1 MARRRAAVRRGPGRI
16 QTRIALSMLLS
27 SALVAPVIL
36 LSLFYIGQM
45 NRVLGRVINVDLE
58 LTRLG
63 DRITLTFLDARRD
76 EKNFLLYRDTAD
88 LASARAGADR
98 VLALCAEGRKLDRAI
113 APAFDSIAGDI
124 AVYLMQLDTMAALL
138 DTAASAYPQTLARL
152 RAERQRLLDLAA
164 AAADTVRRDS
174 ALAAADRLAARADV
188 PVRGLLGRLLNEQ
201 VRATET
207 RVTVQ
212 AGAIGEYAGAHTR
225 QSQLRAQRLSTW
237 GQRNIAT
244 ALVLVIV
251 GLLWIVISLPRR
263 LVLPLKRISNA
274 LGRAERGELDVHV
287 TVHGRDELDQLARQ
301 FNRVFARIREADSRK
316 TNHIQLIERR
326 FKLLAADIAEGVLV
340 FDRTPNIIFANA
352 AVEPL
357 LGSPASEARGHALA
371 EFPSI
376 EFLRDPVEDTLSGAG
391 GHQECDILPGLP
403 SAAVCIEAL
412 RDNTGAVVA
421 ALVIITNPQA
431 PEPAQPEAPDAS
443 AESPAAQ
450 PPPSSP
456 PADADPNKPTP

>member
-1 MARRRAAVRRGPGRI
+1 
-16 QTRIALSMLLS
+16 MLLS
-27 SALVAPVIL
+27 SALVAPVII

-63 DRITLTFLDARRD
+63 DRITLAFLDARRE
-76 EKNFLLYRDTAD
+76 EKNFLLYCDTAC
-88 LASARAGADR
+88 LTSAHTGADR
-98 VLALCAEGRKLDRAI
+98 VTALCSEGRALD
-113 APAFDSIAGDI
+113 PTLTPVFDSIAGDI
-124 AVYLMQLDTMAALL
+124 AIYRMQLDTMAVLL
-138 DTAASAYPQTLARL
+138 DTAASTYPQGLARL
-152 RAERQRLLDLAA
+152 RAEHQRLLELAA
-164 AAADTVRRDS
+164 ATADTVRRDS
-174 ALAAADRLAARADV
+174 ALAAADRLATRTEV

-201 VRATET
+201 IKATED
-207 RVTVQ
+207 RVT
-212 AGAIGEYAGAHTR
+212 AHAASIGAYATDRTR
-225 QSQLRAQRLSTW
+225 ENQLRAQRLSTW

-301 FNRVFARIREADSRK
+301 FNRVFARIREVDGRK
-316 TNHIQLIERR
+316 TNHIQLLERR

-340 FDRTPNIIFANA
+340 FDHTPNLVFANS

-357 LGSPASEARGHALA
+357 LGQPISESRGHPLA
-371 EFPSI
+371 EFPNL
-376 EFLRDPVEDTLSGAG
+376 EFLRGPVEDTLSGSG

-403 SAAVCIEAL
+403 SSAVCIEAL
-412 RDNTGAVVA
+412 RDNTGSVVA
-421 ALVIITNPQA
+421 AIIVITNPPA
-431 PEPAQPEAPDAS
+431 PEPAPPEPTDAP
-443 AESPAAQ
+443 AESPTVQ

-456 PADADPNKPTP
+456 AADVDPNQPTT